1 MLSPDLLAPA
11 FARGDSYTDYLAS
24 ARPHE
29 RAAWDRAATT
39 FVLTATQLAT
49 LRAITRRVNI
59 LCLSGTWCGD
69 CSAQV
74 PMLDAIARAAPLP
87 PNPEPGTPGIALRM
101 LDRDDHLDLAEQVK
115 IAGGLRVPTVIFMNE
130 DFDFV
135 AITGDRTLSRYR
147 GIAARQLGPS
157 CPLPGAPLPP
167 DEVAATLADWVNEV
181 ERVALLLRLSP
192 KLRARYAD

>member
-1 MLSPDLLAPA
+1 MLTPDVLAQS
-11 FARGDSYTDYLAS
+11 FARAETYDRYLAT

-39 FVLTATQLAT
+39 FSLTPAQAAT
-49 LRAITRRVNI
+49 LAAITRRINI

-74 PMLDAIARAAPLP
+74 PMLDAMARAAPLP
-87 PNPEPGTPGIALRM
+87 AESEPGTPGIALRL
-101 LDRDDHLDLAEQVK
+101 LDRDANLDLAQRVK
-115 IAGGLRVPTVIFMNE
+115 IAGGLRVPTVIFTNE

-135 AITGDRTLSRYR
+135 AITGDRMLARYR

-167 DEVAATLADWVNEV
+167 DEVAATLQEWVNEV
-181 ERVALLLRLSP
+181 ERVGLLLRLSP
-192 KLRARYAD
+192 KLRERYAD